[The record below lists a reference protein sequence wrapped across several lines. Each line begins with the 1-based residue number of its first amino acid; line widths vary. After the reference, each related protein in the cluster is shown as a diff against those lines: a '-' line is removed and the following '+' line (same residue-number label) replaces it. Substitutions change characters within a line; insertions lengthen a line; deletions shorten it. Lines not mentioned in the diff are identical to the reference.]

1 MKKLCGCGTCRDA
14 AERAVQ
20 LVCKM
25 IDDNE
30 CSLFVYAVAAVMSS
44 VAREEAIEQVKEMA
58 EREGSIAAIKMIGYY
73 QNAGVEAVD
82 EFRDNKDDFTKVIND
97 HLDAFNERRKLEAE
111 LPKGN

>member
-30 CSLFVYAVAAVMSS
+30 CSLFVYAVADVMFS
-44 VAREEAIEQVKEMA
+44 VAREAAIEQVKATA
-58 EREGSIAAIKMIGYY
+58 EREGPIAAIETIGCY
-73 QNAGVEAVD
+73 QNAGAEAVD
-82 EFRDNKDDFTKVIND
+82 EFRDNKDFTKVIND

-111 LPKGN
+111 LPKGD